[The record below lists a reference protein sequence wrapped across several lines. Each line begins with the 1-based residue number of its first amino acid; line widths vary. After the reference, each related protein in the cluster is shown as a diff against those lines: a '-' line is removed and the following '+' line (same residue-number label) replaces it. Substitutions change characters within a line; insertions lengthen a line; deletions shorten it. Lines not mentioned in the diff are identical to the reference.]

1 MLQSN
6 TFGFGRFYSNLETW
20 DILVKQ
26 GIPGSV
32 SSASYMYHAA
42 IFLQVL
48 APLYSE
54 MHRPLSQSL
63 EIILLFGVELPHD
76 VLYGWYND
84 RSTSS
89 LLCFKL
95 SPSAFLLKAWF
106 SSKFIPGQVVRNI
119 HGEKLASEKA
129 FHKHLP
135 FGSLYLLCLRS
146 VLHTLRA

>member
-32 SSASYMYHAA
+32 SSAYYMYHAA

-63 EIILLFGVELPHD
+63 EIILLFGVKFCPPPAPILFLPTPYI
-76 VLYGWYND
+76 LLIILQIF
-84 RSTSS
+84 TSS
-89 LLCFKL
+89 NKRPEILQIT
-95 SPSAFLLKAWF
+95 SAFLLTTYFPRSNEAQGH
-106 SSKFIPGQVVRNI
+106 SK
-119 HGEKLASEKA
+119 
-129 FHKHLP
+129 LP
-135 FGSLYLLCLRS
+135 D
-146 VLHTLRA
+146 